1 MECARLSFD
10 IVRIVRDSSV
20 AWLPQ
25 NDTEVKMVGV
35 VGFEPTASWSQ
46 TMRAKPLRHT
56 PMRGIYQIGEERS
69 RNVHRE

>member
-1 MECARLSFD
+1 
-10 IVRIVRDSSV
+10 
-20 AWLPQ
+20 
-25 NDTEVKMVGV
+25 MVGV